1 VQLVAAATRRQ
12 QHEVAAMAEDTHA
25 FLVEDC
31 GEAIAAGSL
40 HLHGGVALF
49 AGASTVPAFRGRGA
63 QRAPLQA
70 RIALAVAQGADLAIM
85 VALPGS
91 ASHRNAQRAG
101 FQVAYS
107 RVKVGR

>member
-1 VQLVAAATRRQ
+1 
-12 QHEVAAMAEDTHA
+12 MAEDTHA
-25 FLVEDC
+25 FLGEDC

-40 HLHGGVALF
+40 HLHLHLHLHGG
-49 AGASTVPAFRGRGA
+49 
-63 QRAPLQA
+63 
-70 RIALAVAQGADLAIM
+70 

-91 ASHRNAQRAG
+91 ASHGNAQRAG

>member
-1 VQLVAAATRRQ
+1 
-12 QHEVAAMAEDTHA
+12 MAEDTHA
-25 FLVEDC
+25 FLVEDR

-70 RIALAVAQGADLAIM
+70 RIAFAVAQGADLAIM